1 MRRPS
6 PPSSRFRGLRFALL
20 LLALLGLAAV
30 EGPPLPSAR
39 GGSPAP
45 SGARG
50 GAPPHGSPRAPPQ
63 PRLLV
68 CIATHYTPGKSTTVH
83 LARILRELRERYAA
97 HYRVT
102 VAVDTN
108 SAELAAALPALSGGP
123 PLALTARVWSA
134 AELGN
139 PLHLPYVHR
148 HLVQQVLDEHDYF
161 LFTEDDVLLPLES
174 FQLYARR
181 QRELWALGWM
191 FGWVRAEVWGGDNAT
206 AISIDNVDPVAD
218 PPVYRAPSSG
228 ALYAEPW
235 SPYAAFYALDAE
247 QARAMVADPSGVW
260 ANGFPPFLPREKM
273 SVGYFYARTGR
284 SGDAPWGATGWR
296 ARALVPLDAAGR
308 VDKDAIAW
316 HLPRKYAQGTK
327 LWFHDLGS
335 VPVEALFNFSGPLA
349 PVPLPAFPPP

>member
-1 MRRPS
+1 MRRPA
-6 PPSSRFRGLRFALL
+6 PPCTSRYRGLRYFLL
-20 LLALLGLAAV
+20 LLALLGLAV
-30 EGPPLPSAR
+30 TEGPPLPAAAR
-39 GGSPAP
+39 GSPAP
-45 SGARG
+45 PR
-50 GAPPHGSPRAPPQ
+50 PPPPSAPRAAPL

-68 CIATHYTPGKSTTVH
+68 CIASHYTPGKSTTAH
-83 LARILRELRERYAA
+83 LARILRELRERYAKHFA
-97 HYRVT
+97 VS

-108 SAELAAALPALSGGP
+108 SAELAAALPGLAGGA
-123 PLALTARVWSA
+123 PLRLTTRVWGA
-134 AELGN
+134 AELGD

-148 HLVQQVLDEHDYF
+148 HLVQQVLEEHDYF

-218 PPVYRAPSSG
+218 PPVYRAPSG

-235 SPYAAFYALDAE
+235 SPYTAFYVLDAE

-284 SGDAPWGATGWR
+284 AGDEPWGAKGWR

-308 VDKDAIAW
+308 VEKDAIAW
-316 HLPRKYAQGTK
+316 HLPRKYAQGTQ

-335 VPVEALFNFSGPLA
+335 VPVDSLFNFSRPPA
-349 PVPLPAFPPP
+349 PVALPAFPPP